1 MISGVN
7 LHVSFLAL
15 TRSPYPTGLFSF
27 VAYPVTLQIYKIFL
41 IHVLLCRSRKFQH
54 NMQIM
59 TPSAWEFTHFM
70 SDIILARVSET
81 LATEQSLESLV
92 RQLLE
97 MLEIVT
103 EMESTYLTK
112 VDINARLQHILY
124 ARNSKQM
131 QIPEGLS
138 VPWGDTLCKRALDS
152 GTFFSNEVAERWPD
166 CDAAKAL
173 GITTYVSIPVHLADG
188 SLYGTLCAT
197 STDKKLLSNRGEQV
211 LRLFAGL
218 IGQYIQKESLVMQL
232 REANAALIAHSY
244 TDALTGLPNRRAIF
258 ENLTTLF
265 SLARHLRRNAI
276 IAFIDLDDFKL
287 INDQLGHEAG
297 DQFLVEVGK
306 RLTASQ
312 TEDDIV
318 GRLGG
323 DEFLVACL
331 SQSDNAAEN
340 GQLNVIKTQISA
352 SIAGDYWLG
361 SVHIVYPGAS
371 LGIVEVDPSTTD
383 ADTALRAA
391 DTAMYRDKKG
401 KQKTRFLPEA

>member
-1 MISGVN
+1 MFYYG
-7 LHVSFLAL
+7 
-15 TRSPYPTGLFSF
+15 
-27 VAYPVTLQIYKIFL
+27 K
-41 IHVLLCRSRKFQH
+41 SRKFQH
-54 NMQIM
+54 NMQIQ
-59 TPSAWEFTHFM
+59 TSSAWESTYVM

-103 EMESTYLTK
+103 DMESTYLTK

-138 VPWGDTLCKRALDS
+138 VPWGDTLCKRAIDS
-152 GTFFSNEVAERWPD
+152 SSFFSNEVAERWAD

-173 GITTYVSIPVHLADG
+173 GITTYMSIPIHLADG

-197 STDKKLLSNRGEQV
+197 STQKQELSERGEQV

-218 IGQYIQKESLVMQL
+218 IAQYIQKESLVAQL
-232 REANAALIAHSY
+232 REANAALVAHSY

-258 ENLTTLF
+258 EHLATLF
-265 SLARHLRRNAI
+265 SLAKHLKRNAI

-287 INDQLGHEAG
+287 INDLHGHEAG
-297 DQFLVEVGK
+297 DQFLIEVGK
-306 RLTASQ
+306 RLTQEQ
-312 TEDDIV
+312 TEDDII

-331 SQSDNAAEN
+331 SHNEN
-340 GQLNVIKTQISA
+340 DGEKSQISLLKTRISA
-352 SIAGDYWLG
+352 RIAGEYCLG
-361 SVHIVYPGAS
+361 NVHIFYPGAS
-371 LGIVEVDPSTTD
+371 LGVIEVDPTQTD
-383 ADTALRAA
+383 ADSALRAA
-391 DTAMYRDKKG
+391 DVAMYQDKKG
-401 KQKTRFLPEA
+401 KNKTRFLTMD

>member
-1 MISGVN
+1 
-7 LHVSFLAL
+7 
-15 TRSPYPTGLFSF
+15 
-27 VAYPVTLQIYKIFL
+27 
-41 IHVLLCRSRKFQH
+41 
-54 NMQIM
+54 
-59 TPSAWEFTHFM
+59 M

-81 LATEQSLESLV
+81 LSTEQSLEGLV

-103 EMESTYLTK
+103 DMESTYLTK

-138 VPWGDTLCKRALDS
+138 VPWGDTLCKRAIDS
-152 GTFFSNEVAERWPD
+152 GTIFSNQVAERWAD

-173 GITTYVSIPVHLADG
+173 GITTYMSIPVHLADG

-197 STDKKLLSNRGEQV
+197 STQQKELSERGEQV

-218 IGQYIQKESLVMQL
+218 IAQYIQKESLVSQL

-265 SLARHLRRNAI
+265 SLAKHLKRNAV

-287 INDQLGHEAG
+287 INDRFGHETG
-297 DQFLVEVGK
+297 DRFLIEVGK
-306 RLTASQ
+306 RLTDEQ
-312 TEDDIV
+312 TQDEII

-331 SQSDNAAEN
+331 SKGDEEINLLKTRLNAR
-340 GQLNVIKTQISA
+340 
-352 SIAGDYWLG
+352 IAGEYWLG
-361 SVHIVYPGAS
+361 QVHIVYPGAS
-371 LGIVEVDPSTTD
+371 LGVVEVDPASTD
-383 ADTALRAA
+383 ADSALRDA
-391 DTAMYRDKKG
+391 DLAMYQDKKG
-401 KQKTRFLPEA
+401 KNKTRFLTID

>member
-1 MISGVN
+1 
-7 LHVSFLAL
+7 
-15 TRSPYPTGLFSF
+15 
-27 VAYPVTLQIYKIFL
+27 
-41 IHVLLCRSRKFQH
+41 
-54 NMQIM
+54 
-59 TPSAWEFTHFM
+59 M

-138 VPWGDTLCKRALDS
+138 VPWGDTLCKRAIDS
-152 GTFFSNEVAERWPD
+152 ETFFSDDVAEQWAD

-173 GITTYVSIPVHLADG
+173 SITTYMSIPIHLADG

-197 STDKKLLSNRGEQV
+197 STEKKQLSERGEQV
-211 LRLFAGL
+211 LKLFAGL
-218 IGQYIQKESLVMQL
+218 IAQYIQKESLVAQL

-258 ENLTTLF
+258 EDLTTLF
-265 SLARHLRRNAI
+265 SLARHLKRNAI
-276 IAFIDLDDFKL
+276 IAFIDLDNFKL
-287 INDQLGHEAG
+287 INDRFGHEAG
-297 DQFLVEVGK
+297 DRFLIEVGK
-306 RLTASQ
+306 RLTVEKTQ
-312 TEDDIV
+312 DDII

-331 SQSDNAAEN
+331 SKN
-340 GQLNVIKTQISA
+340 GDEGEHTQLNMLKTRLSA
-352 SIAGDYWLG
+352 RIAGEYWLG
-361 SVHIVYPGAS
+361 NIQIVYPGAS
-371 LGIVEVDPSTTD
+371 LGVIEVDPSSTD
-383 ADTALRAA
+383 ADSALRSA
-391 DTAMYRDKKG
+391 DIAMYQDKKG
-401 KQKTRFLPEA
+401 KSKTRFLTLD